1 MTRNLKTVV
10 VNGSLSRPS
19 RTRVLLDALQARL
32 AEDVDLDVQVI
43 DLVDLI
49 EADIGTGLYRD
60 SLSEPVRQALETLES
75 ADFLIV
81 GSPVFRG
88 SLPGLFKHLFDLVDQ
103 QAFEGKPVLLAATG
117 GSPRHALVIDH
128 QLRPLFGFFQALTL
142 PIGVY
147 ATPEDIQD
155 GQVASEA
162 LRARIDLTARLAVPV
177 LTALAPSDAGAEA
190 AA

>member
-1 MTRNLKTVV
+1 MARNLKTVV

-177 LTALAPSDAGAEA
+177 LTALAQSDAGAEA